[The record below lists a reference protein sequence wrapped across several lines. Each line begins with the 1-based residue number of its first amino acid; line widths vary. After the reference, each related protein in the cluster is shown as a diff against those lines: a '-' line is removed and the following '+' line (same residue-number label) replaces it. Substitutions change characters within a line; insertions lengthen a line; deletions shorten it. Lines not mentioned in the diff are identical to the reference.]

1 MKSDVSHTHGHEH
14 EHEIEPQYG
23 LPEELPQSERILWQ
37 GSPDWKSMARHALH
51 LRKLVVY
58 FAVIIAIRVFVVLT
72 DGLGFQT
79 ALISALWL
87 TILAAS
93 AIGILALI
101 AYSSAKTTVYT
112 ITNRRLIMRVGIVLT
127 VTFNLPFKRI
137 AAANFRPLSRGTG
150 DIPVELLGNDKIG
163 YVQLWPHVRPW
174 RYAKPEPMLRCV
186 PNAQQVAKTLSQ
198 AWSAHMGIAATPAE
212 ASRPVAQAAERD
224 GNKNAGAAP
233 SGKMSAA

>member
-1 MKSDVSHTHGHEH
+1 MKPDVSHTHGHDH

-37 GSPDWKSMARHALH
+37 GSPDWRSMARHAFH

-72 DGLGFQT
+72 DGLGMQT
-79 ALISALWL
+79 ALVSALWL

-93 AIGILALI
+93 AMSVLALI
-101 AYSSAKTTVYT
+101 AYFSSKTTVYT
-112 ITNRRLIMRVGIVLT
+112 ITNRRLVMRVGIVLT

-137 AAANFRPLSRGTG
+137 TAANFRPLSRGTG
-150 DIPVELLGNDKIG
+150 DIPVELMGNDKIA

-174 RYAKPEPMLRCV
+174 RYAKPQPMLRCV

-198 AWSAHMGIAATPAE
+198 AWSEHMGIAAKAAAVPK
-212 ASRPVAQAAERD
+212 PVTQAAQSD
-224 GNKNAGAAP
+224 SKKNTGGSP
-233 SGKMSAA
+233 SGTMSAA